1 MKNQEKQKGKE
12 EEMRGGGMG
21 EVSVGNWGWR
31 RGRKIGKEKMGVGHQ
46 PCVGVEER
54 KMEEE

>member
-12 EEMRGGGMG
+12 EEMRGGMG
-21 EVSVGNWGWR
+21 ETSVGNWGWR
-31 RGRKIGKEKMGVGHQ
+31 RERKIGKEKMGVGHQ